1 METFILEFANFML
14 RWLHVIAAI
23 AWIGESIYF
32 VMLDNGLKKPENEAC
47 RKKGVFGEM
56 WAVHGGGFYH
66 NQKYATSPEKLP
78 DDLHWSFWKSYTTW
92 LSGFALFILLY
103 MTNPAFYL
111 INTQSDWAWAAGLN
125 GWQANAV
132 AVGFLLSGWVIYNEL
147 CKRISP
153 NMERDG
159 ILSIA
164 VGILMIAVAYVSTQL
179 FAGRAAF
186 LMTGAVM
193 ATAMSANVFFWIIPG
208 QRRMVNA
215 MKEGKAPNPLDG
227 KRGKQRSVHNT
238 YFTLPVVLLMISNHY
253 AFTYTHEHAWVI
265 MTLFIFA
272 GALIRQ
278 FFVLMHSGQIKPGYP
293 ATGAALILLA
303 FWIVSPQAAPTPQ
316 AAPNPK
322 VPVAQVEGTE
332 RAEEKAEVELETV
345 NEARTAEVQ
354 GETADVKPAQA
365 QAPEAAAADE
375 TAASRGGELYAVVER
390 RCASCHSQSP
400 SQPGFAAPPAGFA
413 FDSRT
418 QIEQTKAKI
427 QAAVASGY
435 MPLGNMT
442 GMTDEERALIAAWSA
457 E

>member
-1 METFILEFANFML
+1 MEAYLLEFGNFML

-32 VMLDNGLKKPENEAC
+32 VMLDNGLKTPKDENC
-47 RKKGVFGEM
+47 RQKGVFGEM

-92 LSGFALFILLY
+92 LSGFALFIILY
-103 MTNPAFYL
+103 MVNPSFYL
-111 INTQSDWAWAAGLN
+111 VNPNSNWEWAANLA
-125 GWQANAV
+125 GWEANILAL
-132 AVGFLLSGWVIYNEL
+132 AFLLLGWVVYNEM

-159 ILSIA
+159 LLSIGVA
-164 VGILMIAVAYVSTQL
+164 VMMIVVAYLSTQM
-179 FAGRAAF
+179 FSGRAAF
-186 LMTGAVM
+186 LLTGAVM

-208 QRRMVNA
+208 QRRMVKA
-215 MKEGKAPNPLDG
+215 MKAGATPNPLDG

-253 AFTYTHEHAWVI
+253 SFAYTHEHAWVL

-278 FFVLMHSGQIKPGYP
+278 YFVLMHAGKIQPIYP
-293 ATGAALILLA
+293 IAGVVLILIA
-303 FWIVSPQAAPTPQ
+303 FWVAMPAQSSSQSGAQAAEKGPDITEIGAVIEQ
-316 AAPNPK
+316 RC
-322 VPVAQVEGTE
+322 VA
-332 RAEEKAEVELETV
+332 
-345 NEARTAEVQ
+345 
-354 GETADVKPAQA
+354 
-365 QAPEAAAADE
+365 
-375 TAASRGGELYAVVER
+375 
-390 RCASCHSQSP
+390 CHSQTP
-400 SQPGFAAPPAGFA
+400 TQPGFSAPPAGFA
-413 FDSRT
+413 YDE
-418 QIEQTKAKI
+418 IEQIIKQQESIKRV
-427 QAAVASGY
+427 VASSY

-442 GMTDEERALIAAWSA
+442 NMTEEERALIEEWK